1 VNKLKFKDQQ
11 LYMEGIVV
19 EIQDG
24 AVGMDLKGRLGF
36 FKVPRRM
43 IVTDYEIKL
52 GQEIGFM
59 MSFPEVLSGE
69 PSEHYISNMKKLQK
83 EDK

>member
-1 VNKLKFKDQQ
+1 
-11 LYMEGIVV
+11 MEGIIV
-19 EIQDG
+19 ELQDG

-43 IVTDYEIKL
+43 LVTDYELQL

-59 MSFPEVLSGE
+59 MSFPEVLAGE

-83 EDK
+83 EEK